1 MVGRKALVVAAGA
14 LRLDPPCQG
23 GATLAMLLPGPSTD
37 LLAYRTQG
45 IVSRLPG
52 PGVRWPGDE
61 GG

>member
-1 MVGRKALVVAAGA
+1 
-14 LRLDPPCQG
+14 
-23 GATLAMLLPGPSTD
+23 MLLLPRPSTD

-61 GG
+61 KRGRLEVAPNRPRCVVGRWLEDG